1 MHAFLSCLKHF
12 RRICMLL
19 SQMEKRQHCLICK
32 LNLEESLA
40 HRLEALGMTEHSKL
54 EVVNRKGKGT
64 LIIKLRGSQY
74 ALGEDITENIEV
86 EKI

>member
-1 MHAFLSCLKHF
+1 
-12 RRICMLL
+12 MLL

-64 LIIKLRGSQY
+64 VKL
-74 ALGEDITENIEV
+74 
-86 EKI
+86 

>member
-1 MHAFLSCLKHF
+1 MMTNLLLK
-12 RRICMLL
+12 
-19 SQMEKRQHCLICK
+19 
-32 LNLEESLA
+32 
-40 HRLEALGMTEHSKL
+40 LGTQDMFTGI
-54 EVVNRKGKGT
+54 VKGKGT